1 MIHRG
6 RGPLTR
12 RTAVVNAGRLRE
24 VSMRVLLLGVGGFIG
39 SHLADRLLQNPDQV
53 VEGFDLTD
61 EKLDHTLDVP
71 RFHFVRGDIRQA
83 HRTVRDMIDR
93 ADVVV
98 DLIAHAM
105 PSLYVAKP
113 LEVFE
118 LNFTENLYIAETCV
132 EMRKRLVQFSSC
144 EVYGKTLA
152 SVSPNGLKDPDD
164 LRHAVFTEDITD
176 FILGPVNKH
185 RWIYSCAKQLLELV
199 IHAYGMREG
208 LNWTVVRPFNFIGPK
223 IDYLTTAQ
231 EGNPRVFSHFMTA
244 LLEGT
249 QMKLVDGGH
258 HKRCYTYIDDAVDCI
273 ERIVANPDG
282 ACDRQIFNVGNPE
295 NEVSIRDLAERMRD
309 LYARKFRKPGQRLPD
324 IVEVPSV
331 EFYGEGY
338 EDSDRRIPD
347 IAKAQTLLGWRPK
360 YSLDETIERSMAGF
374 VAYAPTAARRP

>member
-1 MIHRG
+1 
-6 RGPLTR
+6 
-12 RTAVVNAGRLRE
+12 
-24 VSMRVLLLGVGGFIG
+24 MRVLLLGVGGFIG
-39 SHLADRLLQNPDQV
+39 SHLVDRLLRDPSYV
-53 VEGFDLTD
+53 VEGLDLTD
-61 EKLDHTLDVP
+61 AKLEEVLLLPKFT
-71 RFHFVRGDIRQA
+71 FVQGDIRHDHDTMRA
-83 HRTVRDMIDR
+83 MIDR

-98 DLIAHAM
+98 DLIAHAT

-118 LNFTENLYIAETCV
+118 LNFLENLRIAEACV
-132 EMRKRLVQFSSC
+132 EKGKRLVQFSSC

-152 SVSPNGLKDPDD
+152 AVAPDSLTNPDD
-164 LRHAVFTEDITD
+164 LRHALFNEDTTD

-185 RWIYSCAKQLLELV
+185 RWIYSCAKQLLERV
-199 IHAYGMREG
+199 IHAYGIREG
-208 LNWTVVRPFNFIGPK
+208 LNWSVVRPFNFIGPK

-249 QMKLVDGGH
+249 QMKLVNGGH

-273 ERIVANPDG
+273 ERIIANPDG
-282 ACDRQIFNVGNPE
+282 VCDRQIFNVGSPQ
-295 NEVSIRDLAERMRD
+295 NELSIREMAERMRD

-324 IVEVPSV
+324 IVDVDSR

-347 IAKAQTLLGWRPK
+347 ITKAQKLLGWRPK
-360 YSLDETIERSMAGF
+360 YGLDETIERSMAGF
-374 VAYAPTAARRP
+374 VPYASTPAP